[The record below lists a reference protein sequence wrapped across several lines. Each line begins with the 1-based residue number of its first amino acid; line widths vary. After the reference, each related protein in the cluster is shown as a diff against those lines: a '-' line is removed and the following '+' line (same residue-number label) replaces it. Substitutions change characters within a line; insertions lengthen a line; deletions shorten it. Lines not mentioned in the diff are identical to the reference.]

1 MTEAERYAEE
11 LVDEILESLYNDGS
25 LSFKRILFER
35 AKEVAKIAVRRI
47 IAALE
52 EYDTRTETYLK
63 KEFGQNYTSAELQNM
78 EQDFRFYDKVLTAI
92 DKY

>member
-1 MTEAERYAEE
+1 MTEAERYAKELIEE
-11 LVDEILESLYNDGS
+11 QI
-25 LSFKRILFER
+25 ILFQSFG
-35 AKEVAKIAVRRI
+35 KEISIHMIKNITKDCIRRI
-47 IAALE
+47 IVALE

-92 DKY
+92 DKL